1 MEVMDLSSFLE
12 EMDNDYDVV
21 NMIIGEYISSLDEQI
36 PLMKKLL
43 NEKEYITISREAHS
57 IKGGARN
64 VMAQRLEEASC
75 QLEQAAQRE
84 DDSAITENI
93 MTLDKEYNIYKLFI
107 KEHLSIP
114 IAER

>member
-36 PLMKKLL
+36 PLIKKLL
-43 NEKEYITISREAHS
+43 SEKEYETLSREAHS

-64 VMAQRLEEASC
+64 VMAQRLEDVSYK
-75 QLEQAAQRE
+75 LEESAQKK
-84 DDSAITENI
+84 DDSAISEHI
-93 MTLDKEYNIYKLFI
+93 VSLDRECSIYKIFI
-107 KEHLSIP
+107 KEHLSLHI
-114 IAER
+114 I